1 MDPNQTHPQQL
12 VLPLLPATSPMPPW
26 EPIRPEIVEALSA
39 LLRQVARARSGQNL
53 CQSDKGGEHAP

>member
-12 VLPLLPATSPMPPW
+12 VLPLAATSPMPPW

-39 LLRQVARARSGQNL
+39 LLRQVARARSAQNL